1 MTDWMLLKTP
11 YALLLYSV
19 SLILCLYDKYRDASK
34 GVLTLISAFFAISS
48 LVLLLLYGTSLQ
60 EAATMLLVLL
70 LLNMGDK

>member
-1 MTDWMLLKTP
+1 MTDWMLFKTP
-11 YALLLYSV
+11 DALLLCSV